1 MTTLK
6 EVARRAA
13 VSTATVSKV
22 ISNKRYVSEKTRKR
36 VMLAVEELG
45 YVPNLAARALSKGRT
60 HIIGVIFPYNYDH
73 LFGDPFIMSLLEG
86 IETACT
92 EEGYSILIN
101 TPRVPIQES
110 AQYQRLLQTGY
121 LDGVITVE
129 SLPNAPVSHMAESY
143 NCLWA
148 AVGREAARGAANTV
162 HADAYSGARAAAEY
176 LIQLGHRQ
184 IGIIGVALETLEDA
198 AARLAGYQDAFEA
211 AGLSFESAPYVNG
224 QFSMESGYQAA
235 GILLTQNPRPTALL
249 CLNDRMAMGAIQQ
262 AAALGLRVPHDVS
275 VIGFDDIPN
284 AAYFAPTLTTVRQ
297 PAREMGH
304 TVARQLFNLIDRR
317 GKVPQEDFA
326 PIVFPTELVI
336 RESACA
342 PCVKWP

>member
-1 MTTLK
+1 VTTLK
-6 EVARRAA
+6 EVARRAR

-22 ISNKRYVSEKTRKR
+22 ISNKRYVSETTRKR
-36 VMLAVEELG
+36 VILAIEELG

-73 LFGDPFIMSLLEG
+73 LFSDPFIMTLLEG

-101 TPRVPIQES
+101 TPRVPVQES
-110 AQYQRLLQTGY
+110 VQYQRLLQTGY

-129 SLPNAPVSHMAESY
+129 SLPNAPVSHMAERY
-143 NCLWA
+143 NSLWVA
-148 AVGREAARGAANTV
+148 IGREAARGTANTV
-162 HADAYSGARAAAEY
+162 HADAYSGARAAAEH
-176 LIQLGHRQ
+176 LIGLGHRR

-198 AARLAGYQDAFEA
+198 EVRLAGYRDAFEA
-211 AGLSFESAPYVNG
+211 AGLSFEAAPYVNG

-235 GILLTQNPRPTALL
+235 GVLLDHAPRPTALL
-249 CLNDRMAMGAIQQ
+249 CLNDRMAMGAIQR
-262 AAALGLRVPHDVS
+262 AAAMGLRIPQDVS
-275 VIGFDDIPN
+275 IIGFDDIPN
-284 AAYFAPTLTTVRQ
+284 AAYFAPPLTTVRQ
-297 PAREMGH
+297 PAREMGY
-304 TVARQLFNLIDRR
+304 TVARQLLTLIDRR
-317 GKVPQEDFA
+317 GKCPPEDLP

-342 PCVKWP
+342 PEIA